1 MKIILIIL
9 LTLLA
14 IEPSYSQVYRWV
26 DEKGVV
32 HFTDDFMNIPEKYRP
47 KMDKVGVPEGKAEAK
62 PEGEPVTKKKGE
74 IYRDQLGRGEEYWK
88 NRVEEWSKK
97 LKTAQEKIEN
107 LRIKYNELTERIND
121 SKSTAERS
129 HLRKERDQTKQEM
142 DQQRNQAEEA
152 KLMLEKK
159 IPEEAELYKARSE
172 WIKQ

>member
-32 HFTDDFMNIPEKYRP
+32 HFTDNFMNIPEKYKP
-47 KMDKVGVPEGKAEAK
+47 KMDKVGVPEGKGETK
-62 PEGEPVTKKKGE
+62 PEGEPVTRKKGE
-74 IYRDQLGRGEEYWK
+74 NYRDQLGRGEEYWK
-88 NRVEEWSKK
+88 NRVEEWNKK
-97 LKTAQEKIEN
+97 LKMAQEKIEN
-107 LRIKYNELTERIND
+107 LRIKYNALTERIND

-129 HLRKERDQTKQEM
+129 HLRRERDQIKQEM

-152 KLMLEKK
+152 KLMLEEK
-159 IPEEAELYKARSE
+159 IPEEAELYKARPE